1 MKELFTTFA
10 CHWER
15 QLHFTINQNPNVDI
29 PALAAAGL
37 VYFDRIIE
45 HYLSCKYCTSRGE
58 AYWNDYGQ
66 GPVRM
71 FGCNQYDCR
80 STYPIDPET
89 IKGWKVNDTVILRSL
104 VESLGMKENMTEVV
118 TDEIWKLGRRQRREY
133 FFIRSVGHDDLP
145 QLMAMFAN
153 QPKAVL
159 ITTRDTGVD
168 TLKQFIMANTCFS
181 LDELGTFGEA
191 YRIVFDVKRIDA
203 IVGDNEKTTKKSKPK
218 RSLLAGKIEVLTQ
231 AMKEHVYANH
241 DYMEHTALSGDIKIL
256 PRPNQTQ
263 LAQMTN
269 LSQQDVSK
277 CLKDEEAT
285 ILRLLWENSKTMEGI
300 EELTRMFPKK

>member
-1 MKELFTTFA
+1 M
-10 CHWER
+10 
-15 QLHFTINQNPNVDI
+15 
-29 PALAAAGL
+29 
-37 VYFDRIIE
+37 YFDRIIE

-191 YRIVFDVKRIDA
+191 YRIVFDVERIGA
-203 IVGDNEKTTKKSKPK
+203 IVGTPAVEEESASQPK
-218 RSLLAGKIEVLTQ
+218 RASRAASIESLTEIMKDHIRAVCEHADFTGRNGQFEFIPRPTQ
-231 AMKEHVYANH
+231 AELAKMAKIPQYEVSRCLN
-241 DYMEHTALSGDIKIL
+241 DPTAVLFK
-256 PRPNQTQ
+256 
-263 LAQMTN
+263 
-269 LSQQDVSK
+269 
-277 CLKDEEAT
+277 
-285 ILRLLWENSKTMEGI
+285 LLWEKAEAEQNLEFLRNLAK
-300 EELTRMFPKK
+300 